1 MNLKNVA
8 MTGLMLALL
17 AGCASKPEAP
27 DPVAEMASADAAM
40 QEAVNPYKGEFDAA
54 VKLMHDGKVDEA
66 KERLMAIHKKAPNL
80 TGPMLNLALIA
91 AQKRQRDG
99 AREWLEKVLTVVPGH
114 PVALTYSGL
123 LAREDGMFSLA
134 EQQYRKALKAHPDY
148 APAIRNLAILLDM
161 YRGKPAE
168 ALPLYERYQTLQN
181 TPDPQVN
188 DWIFDVKQRLESGA
202 KP

>member
-1 MNLKNVA
+1 MKLNRAA

-40 QEAVNPYKGEFDAA
+40 QEAVNPYKGEFEAA
-54 VKLMHDGKVDEA
+54 VKLMQEGKVDDA
-66 KERLMAIHKKAPNL
+66 KTRLLAIHKKAPNL

-91 AQKRQRDG
+91 AQKKQRDG
-99 AREWLEKVLTVVPGH
+99 AREWLDKVLTVVPNH

-123 LAREDGMFSLA
+123 IAREDGMFSLA

-168 ALPLYERYQTLQN
+168 ALPYYERYQALQK

-188 DWIFDVKQRLESGA
+188 DWIFDVKQRLEA
-202 KP
+202 QP